1 MFLNNTCRGLFCRCF
16 WSHTLG
22 MRALSCPYRDAAIF
36 SHHYLIPKAENDTSK
51 VIGKKERE
59 QVEIVANCGFHS
71 DDDRIFGEWREFV
84 GEGRKTMSKHFEDV
98 FEDDRIRVRN
108 GTSVELVFGN
118 INTDQETKTYQ
129 TW

>member
-1 MFLNNTCRGLFCRCF
+1 
-16 WSHTLG
+16 
-22 MRALSCPYRDAAIF
+22 
-36 SHHYLIPKAENDTSK
+36 
-51 VIGKKERE
+51 
-59 QVEIVANCGFHS
+59 
-71 DDDRIFGEWREFV
+71 
-84 GEGRKTMSKHFEDV
+84 MSKHFEDV